1 MKIYKSRLEG
11 ELKIIPS
18 KSYAHRLLIAAFL
31 SKDEV
36 TISNVY
42 FSKDVEVTLKCLK
55 ELGANYVVN
64 KGRVTFLKPNKEA
77 SSKVVLD
84 CFESGS
90 TIRFLLPLSLALV
103 DEVTLIGSPRLFS
116 RGLGIYEE
124 ILNSQNIFYELGETY
139 IKIKGKLHSG
149 EFAVRGDISS
159 QYITGLLFTLPLL
172 KGDSSIKITTKLE
185 SSSYVDITLDVIS
198 KAGIEVIRKDNIFY
212 IKGDQEYNLPSLEVE
227 GDYSSSAFFEAFN
240 HFNSNINISN
250 LNKESLQGD
259 RAYLKFFD
267 ELEKENAIISIA
279 NSIDLGPVLFVFA
292 ALKNGATF
300 VDIARL
306 RIKESD
312 RVSSILEELSK
323 IGVKYQESKDEV
335 VIYKSKLHR
344 PTSVF
349 NSHNDHRILF
359 ALTLVSTLFDIEFDN
374 IDAKNKSYP
383 TYFEDFKMLGGKI
396 DE

>member
-31 SKDEV
+31 SKEEV

-55 ELGANYVVN
+55 ELGANYLVN
-64 KGRVTFLKPNKEA
+64 GEEVTFLKPNKEV
-77 SSKVVLD
+77 SSNVVLD

-124 ILNSQNIFYELGETY
+124 ILKSQNIFYELGETY
-139 IKIKGKLHSG
+139 IRIKGKLNSG
-149 EFAVRGDISS
+149 EFLVRGDVSS

-185 SSSYVDITLDVIS
+185 SKSYVDITLDVLR
-198 KAGIEVIRKDNIFY
+198 KAKIDIKNDGNSFLIR
-212 IKGDQEYNLPSLEVE
+212 GEQEYSLPSLEVE
-227 GDYSSSAFFEAFN
+227 GDYSSSAFYEAFN
-240 HFNSNINISN
+240 HFGSKINITN
-250 LNKESLQGD
+250 LNKSSLQGD
-259 RAYLKFFD
+259 KAYLQFFD
-267 ELEKENAIISIA
+267 ELEKKNSTISIA

-292 ALKNGATF
+292 ALKHGATF
-300 VDIARL
+300 VDVARL

-323 IGVKYQESKDEV
+323 IGVKYKESQNEV
-335 VIYKSKLHR
+335 VIYKSELIK
-344 PTSVF
+344 PTFSF
-349 NSHNDHRILF
+349 SSHNDHRILF

-374 IDAKNKSYP
+374 IEAKNKSYP
-383 TYFEDFKMLGGKI
+383 TYFEDFKTLGGKI

>member
-31 SKDEV
+31 SKEEV

-55 ELGANYVVN
+55 ELGANYIIN
-64 KGRVTFLKPNKEA
+64 GEEVTFLKPNKEV
-77 SSKVVLD
+77 SSNVVLD

-124 ILNSQNIFYELGETY
+124 ILKSQNIFYELGETY
-139 IKIKGKLHSG
+139 IRIKGKLKSG
-149 EFAVRGDISS
+149 EFLVRGDVSS

-172 KGDSSIKITTKLE
+172 KGDSSINITTKLE
-185 SSSYVDITLDVIS
+185 SSSYVDITLDVLR
-198 KAGIEVIRKDNIFY
+198 KANIDIKNDGNRFLIR
-212 IKGDQEYNLPSLEVE
+212 GEQEYSLPSLEVE
-227 GDYSSSAFFEAFN
+227 GDYSSSAFYEAFN
-240 HFNSNINISN
+240 HFGSKINITN
-250 LNKESLQGD
+250 LNKSSLQGD
-259 RAYLKFFD
+259 KAYLQFFD
-267 ELEKENAIISIA
+267 ELEKKNSTISIA

-292 ALKNGATF
+292 ALKHGATF
-300 VDIARL
+300 VDVARL

-312 RVSSILEELSK
+312 RVISILEELSK
-323 IGVKYQESKDEV
+323 IGVKYKESQNEV
-335 VIYKSKLHR
+335 VIYKSELIK
-344 PTSVF
+344 PTFPFS
-349 NSHNDHRILF
+349 SHNDHRILF

-374 IDAKNKSYP
+374 IEAKNKSYP